1 MYQNLTIFR
10 TATAMAQHAG
20 KQQALVARNIANAD
34 TPGYTASYLRPF
46 SETMSRTGPGALRAS
61 RASHLGGGGE
71 GIGRTAQ
78 PTNSEP
84 SPSGNAVSL
93 EEEVLRS
100 VETTRQHNRALSIYR
115 HAMQVVRTS
124 IGRA

>member
-20 KQQALVARNIANAD
+20 AQQALVARNVANAD
-34 TPGYTASYLRPF
+34 TPGYTATRLQPF
-46 SETMSRTGPGALRAS
+46 SEVLSRAGALRAT
-61 RASHLGGGGE
+61 RAGHLGAPGQGDQADTLPVG
-71 GIGRTAQ
+71 
-78 PTNSEP
+78 SEP

-93 EEEVLRS
+93 EDEVLLS
-100 VETTRQHNRALSIYR
+100 IEASRQHNRALSIYR

-124 IGRA
+124 IGRG